1 MRDSAL
7 AVHQAYYTRLHNAS
21 GLWDVY
27 DRPPGTAALPFIL
40 IESVT
45 TQDAST
51 KTTRGQIAI
60 VQLSANAG
68 YTGDAGGKK
77 DAEAM
82 GSLISQVID
91 DRNNRIDC
99 ASEFHIITTKLE
111 TAATIEEQRT
121 EPKNVVRRVLR
132 FRHHVEEL

>member
-1 MRDSAL
+1 MKDSAL
-7 AVHQAYYTRLHNAS
+7 AVHQAYYTRLKNAS

-27 DRPPGTAALPFIL
+27 DRPPGTGALPYIL
-40 IESVT
+40 IESVV
-45 TQDAST
+45 TQDNST

-60 VQLSANAG
+60 VQLSANIA

-77 DAEAM
+77 EAEDM
-82 GSLISQVID
+82 GSRISQVID
-91 DRNNRIDC
+91 DRANRIDC
-99 ASEFHIITTKLE
+99 ASEFHVVTTKLE
-111 TAATIEEQRT
+111 SAVTIEEQRT